1 MKGPLLT
8 GNKTAS
14 REVRGDD
21 FYASPYAALP
31 PLIMAE
37 GKRLPRTIWEPA
49 AGNGALVLP
58 LRNRGFTVHA
68 TDLNDWGCPDC
79 EAEVDFVGPIAA
91 AYGQSLQRSYGD
103 KFGVVTNPPFG
114 IIESFVERAV
124 AMSPYVALLCR
135 LAFLESEGRMKWWQ
149 QVGLRRVH
157 LIGERLP
164 MMHRHNYD
172 GPKLS
177 NAGMCFAWFIFEP
190 AKRPV
195 LQVPVRWVSW
205 KEACRKYPQTD
216 ADTPPVAKDQLGLF
230 DRPTPTEAAA

>member
-1 MKGPLLT
+1 MGGLLT

-14 REVRGDD
+14 AAVRGDD

-31 PLIMAE
+31 PLLTAE
-37 GKRLPRTIWEPA
+37 GRKLPKVIWEPA
-49 AGNGALVLP
+49 AGNGALVMP

-79 EAEVDFVGPIAA
+79 EAEVDFTGPIAA
-91 AYGQSLQRSYGD
+91 EHGANLAALES
-103 KFGVVTNPPFG
+103 FGIVTNPPFN
-114 IIESFVERAV
+114 IIEPFVERAV

-135 LAFLESEGRMKWWQ
+135 LAFLESEGRMKWWK

-157 LIGERLP
+157 LIAERLP
-164 MMHRHNYD
+164 MMHRHGYT

-190 AKRPV
+190 GKRPAS
-195 LQVPVRWVSW
+195 QVPVRWVSW
-205 KEACRKYPQTD
+205 KEACKKFPQTD
-216 ADTPPVAKDQLGLF
+216 ADVPPAARQGQRGLF
-230 DRPTPTEAAA
+230 ESEAA